1 MKIDYS
7 KSSFFQFFCKFYPR
21 GAKVDW
27 KRLGVLLGLL
37 LCLCGCAHRQLTETT
52 FFAMDTV
59 IRLQADGSQ
68 EDLEQA
74 RAELERLD
82 RLLSIEGADSEI
94 ARVNRDGGGTVSQ
107 ETADLLQRAL
117 DLSRATGGAYD
128 YTIEPV
134 VDLWGWYG
142 GDPAVPDPEALEQ
155 ALSLVDYEAVTLDGG
170 TVSFGT
176 DGMGMDLGGIAK
188 GYAAGRAAEILKEV
202 GVTSACLS
210 LGGNIRVMGTKPG
223 GSHWT
228 IGITDP
234 QDPANYILTLSV
246 SDCAVVTSGGYHRYF
261 EEDGQRWHHI
271 LDPDT
276 GYPAGNGLAS
286 VTIVAEDD
294 TLADGLSTALF
305 VMGLEDAA
313 DFWQS
318 GAYAF
323 EAVFILEDGRVFAT
337 EGLEGR
343 LACDTDI
350 TILTR

>member
-7 KSSFFQFFCKFYPR
+7 KSSFFQFLCKFYPR
-21 GAKVDW
+21 GAKVGL
-27 KRLGVLLGLL
+27 KRMGVLLGLL
-37 LCLCGCAHRQLTETT
+37 LCLCGCARRQLTETT

-59 IRLQADGSQ
+59 IRLQAVGSQ

-107 ETADLLQRAL
+107 ETADLLQRSL

-128 YTIEPV
+128 CTIEPV

-142 GDPAVPDPEALEQ
+142 GDPAVPDSEALEQ
-155 ALSLVDYEAVTLDGG
+155 TLSLVDFEAVTLDGG
-170 TVSFGT
+170 TVSFGME
-176 DGMGMDLGGIAK
+176 GMGMDLGGIAK
-188 GYAAGRAAEILKEV
+188 GYAAGRAAEILKKA

-210 LGGNIRVMGTKPG
+210 LGGNIRVMATKPG

-234 QDPANYILTLSV
+234 QDPANYLLTLSV

-313 DFWQS
+313 EFWRT
-318 GAYAF
+318 GPYPF
-323 EAVFILEDGRVFAT
+323 EAVLILEDGSIFAT
-337 EGLEGR
+337 QGLEDCIS
-343 LACDTDI
+343 CDVEI
-350 TILTR
+350 AFLTR